1 MLLKIPQDM
10 WIFQKCFMS
19 TSEMRIIMKALI
31 LSWCQMVLFLLAQP
45 YSSVTQ
51 NMQQNCSNCTFV
63 SATSGI
69 PLFLQCFPFLSFQL
83 SLRKDKGERLSPKS
97 DHYGPGDGSDNKE
110 SSTLGCST
118 PPLSSQ
124 SIHIT

>member
-1 MLLKIPQDM
+1 MVPNGT
-10 WIFQKCFMS
+10 FM
-19 TSEMRIIMKALI
+19 
-31 LSWCQMVLFLLAQP
+31 LAQP
-45 YSSVTQ
+45 YSSATQ
-51 NMQQNCSNCTFV
+51 TIQPNCSNCTFV

-69 PLFLQCFPFLSFQL
+69 PLFLQCFSFQL
-83 SLRKDKGERLSPKS
+83 SLRKDKGETLSPKS

-110 SSTLGCST
+110 STTLGCST